1 MNINSFFESVA
12 PTRINSTAIDWVLIK
27 REPDCDRLEVGVMK
41 YQRSAS
47 HADGHCFR
55 CNKCRKRISYRHG
68 SFFSGSKLA
77 LKELMTILFFFVIEQ
92 PVTSCA
98 TLSGVSEKTC
108 IDWYN
113 YFRDICMA
121 AQKVL
126 VENEKVGGRNI
137 VVQIDESLIAK
148 RKYERGRPARNIWV
162 FGVYCPDTHL
172 AFVRE
177 VARRN
182 RPAS

>member
-1 MNINSFFESVA
+1 
-12 PTRINSTAIDWVLIK
+12 
-27 REPDCDRLEVGVMK
+27 
-41 YQRSAS
+41 
-47 HADGHCFR
+47 
-55 CNKCRKRISYRHG
+55 
-68 SFFSGSKLA
+68 
-77 LKELMTILFFFVIEQ
+77 MTVLFFFVIEQ

-98 TLSGVSEKTC
+98 TFSGVSEKTC
-108 IDWYN
+108 IDWYT
-113 YFRDICMA
+113 YFRDMA

-137 VVQIDESLIAK
+137 VVQSDDSLIAK

-172 AFVRE
+172 AIVRE